1 MNRNT
6 LPPIIYN
13 NNNRQQ
19 YSENDNFSNSY
30 QIMRS
35 QTPFLDNQNSN
46 NNNIISYQN
55 MMKEIRELKLSLK
68 NQLIN
73 QNELEKKLIDSYKL
87 LSQQD
92 NIIRLNASKIN
103 EHDLKIT
110 NVLNSFNNFL
120 KIQEKTNNIIN
131 DCQDKVNNK
140 LLPVNIFTTFKSQ
153 ILANNLS
160 VKENL
165 DKIISYNDNT
175 ELILQDLKNTDQN
188 NLNLLLNKIKIIS
201 DKEENFFLEKHEE
214 NLNYIKDHD
223 NIILSQINQVKQINE
238 NIQMQIAEE
247 KKLRKINNDKI
258 LKDVINFINNKYE
271 EKFQIME
278 KNLLE
283 TEKNLVNMN
292 KDYVKSIQGI
302 INKQKDTN
310 ELELQNLKNMI
321 ELGLKNNQTIYDKDI
336 DEMKKLMTEIKGDI
350 NENKRTVEKID
361 GFVNENM
368 KIMRDYRID
377 GDKTIEG
384 FSNKIKKIEQN
395 AIKSYEDTKIDI
407 EKKFEDSLNKFTERI
422 EKYENNISDLLKAK
436 FHPYDSY
443 IKDLKEQDAQ
453 LIENKYEQIKSET
466 NAIGIKNMKLDE
478 IYTNK
483 FNNMNKDLQDNY
495 KKVQEEIE
503 NNMNILKTYIKKNMD
518 EYSLHVDN
526 DLYKKFEVLSKDIK
540 DNFYIFRDGIDMR
553 QELTRA
559 KNLIEKS
566 YKEERNKWLNSYEY
580 SFYYLLYIV
589 GNSVSEKERN
599 KLIKSFNTILGS
611 YVHFKKRIAT
621 LVVIIAFNLNPLLKL
636 HFFTYN

>member
-13 NNNRQQ
+13 NHQQ
-19 YSENDNFSNSY
+19 YSENDNYSNSY
-30 QIMRS
+30 QIRS
-35 QTPFLDNQNSN
+35 QTPLLDNQNSN
-46 NNNIISYQN
+46 NNNNFLSIQN

-68 NQLIN
+68 NQLMN

-120 KIQEKTNNIIN
+120 KIQEKTSNIIN
-131 DCQDKVNNK
+131 ECQDKVNNK
-140 LLPVNIFTTFKSQ
+140 LLPTSIFTSFKSQ

-188 NLNLLLNKIKIIS
+188 NLNLVLNKIKLMS
-201 DKEENFFLEKHEE
+201 DKEENFFLEKHKE
-214 NLNYIKDHD
+214 NLNYMKDHD
-223 NIILSQINQVKQINE
+223 SIIQAQLNKVKQVNE
-238 NIQMQIAEE
+238 NIQAQIIEE
-247 KKLRKINNDKI
+247 KNLRKNNYDRI
-258 LKDVINFINNKYE
+258 LKDVINYINNKYE
-271 EKFQIME
+271 EKFQTFE

-292 KDYVKSIQGI
+292 KDYVKSIQEI
-302 INKQKDTN
+302 FNKQKDSN
-310 ELELQNLKNMI
+310 ELELLNLKNMI

-336 DEMKKLMTEIKGDI
+336 DEMKKIITEIKGDI
-350 NENKRTVEKID
+350 NDTKGTVEKID

-368 KIMRDYRID
+368 KIMREYRED
-377 GDKTIEG
+377 GDKTVLG
-384 FSNKIKKIEQN
+384 LSNKIKKIEQN
-395 AIKSYEDTKIDI
+395 AIKSYEDTKKDI
-407 EKKFEDSLNKFTERI
+407 EKKLEDSLNKLTERI

-436 FHPYDSY
+436 LHPYDSY
-443 IKDLKEQDAQ
+443 IKDLKEQDNQ
-453 LIENKYEQIKSET
+453 LQKMIENKYEQIKNET

-483 FNNMNKDLQDNY
+483 FKNMNKDLQDNY
-495 KKVQEEIE
+495 KKVQEDIE
-503 NNMNILKTYIKKNMD
+503 NNMNTIKTYIKKNMD

-540 DNFYIFRDGIDMR
+540 DNFDKSKIELDGKN
-553 QELTRA
+553 QQYVLESELRIKKQCENMI
-559 KNLIEKS
+559 KN
-566 YKEERNKWLNSYEY
+566 
-580 SFYYLLYIV
+580 
-589 GNSVSEKERN
+589 
-599 KLIKSFNTILGS
+599 
-611 YVHFKKRIAT
+611 KK
-621 LVVIIAFNLNPLLKL
+621 
-636 HFFTYN
+636 

>member
-140 LLPVNIFTTFKSQ
+140 LLPVNIFATFKSQ

-407 EKKFEDSLNKFTERI
+407 EKKLEDSLNKFTERI

-453 LIENKYEQIKSET
+453 LEKMIDNKYEQIKSET

-540 DNFYIFRDGIDMR
+540 DNFDKSKYELDGKNQQYVLESELRIKKECQDMI
-553 QELTRA
+553 
-559 KNLIEKS
+559 KNQK
-566 YKEERNKWLNSYEY
+566 
-580 SFYYLLYIV
+580 
-589 GNSVSEKERN
+589 
-599 KLIKSFNTILGS
+599 
-611 YVHFKKRIAT
+611 
-621 LVVIIAFNLNPLLKL
+621 
-636 HFFTYN
+636 

>member
-13 NNNRQQ
+13 NHQQ
-19 YSENDNFSNSY
+19 YSDNDNYSNSY
-30 QIMRS
+30 QIRS
-35 QTPFLDNQNSN
+35 QTPLLDNQNSN
-46 NNNIISYQN
+46 NNNNFLSIQN

-68 NQLIN
+68 NQLMN

-120 KIQEKTNNIIN
+120 KIQEKTSNIIN
-131 DCQDKVNNK
+131 ECQDKVNNK
-140 LLPVNIFTTFKSQ
+140 LLPTSIFTTFKSQ

-165 DKIISYNDNT
+165 EKIISYNDNT

-188 NLNLLLNKIKIIS
+188 NLNLVLNKIKLMS
-201 DKEENFFLEKHEE
+201 DKEENFFLEKHKE
-214 NLNYIKDHD
+214 NLNYMKDHD
-223 NIILSQINQVKQINE
+223 SIIQAQLNKVKQVNE
-238 NIQMQIAEE
+238 NIQAQIIEE
-247 KKLRKINNDKI
+247 KNLRKNNYDRI
-258 LKDVINFINNKYE
+258 LKDVINYINNKYE
-271 EKFQIME
+271 EKFQTFE

-292 KDYVKSIQGI
+292 KDYVKSIQEI
-302 INKQKDTN
+302 FNKQKDSN
-310 ELELQNLKNMI
+310 ELELLNLKNMI

-336 DEMKKLMTEIKGDI
+336 DEMKKIITEIKGDI
-350 NENKRTVEKID
+350 NDTKGTVEKID

-368 KIMRDYRID
+368 KIMREYRED
-377 GDKTIEG
+377 GDKTVLG
-384 FSNKIKKIEQN
+384 LSNKIKKIEQN
-395 AIKSYEDTKIDI
+395 AIKSYEDTKKDI
-407 EKKFEDSLNKFTERI
+407 EKKLGDSLNQLTERI

-436 FHPYDSY
+436 LHPYDSY
-443 IKDLKEQDAQ
+443 IKDLKEQDNQ
-453 LIENKYEQIKSET
+453 LQKMIENKYEQIKNET

-483 FNNMNKDLQDNY
+483 FKNMNKDLQDNY
-495 KKVQEEIE
+495 KKVQEDIE
-503 NNMNILKTYIKKNMD
+503 NNMNIIKTYIKKNMD

-540 DNFYIFRDGIDMR
+540 DNFDKSKIELDGKN
-553 QELTRA
+553 QQYVLESELRI
-559 KNLIEKS
+559 KKQCENLIK
-566 YKEERNKWLNSYEY
+566 NK
-580 SFYYLLYIV
+580 
-589 GNSVSEKERN
+589 K
-599 KLIKSFNTILGS
+599 
-611 YVHFKKRIAT
+611 
-621 LVVIIAFNLNPLLKL
+621 
-636 HFFTYN
+636 

>member
-35 QTPFLDNQNSN
+35 QTPLLDNQNSN

-407 EKKFEDSLNKFTERI
+407 EKKLEDSLNKFTERI

-453 LIENKYEQIKSET
+453 LEKMIENKYEQIKSET
-466 NAIGIKNMKLDE
+466 NAIGIKNMKFDE

-540 DNFYIFRDGIDMR
+540 DNFDKSKYELDGKNQQYVLESELRIKKECQDMI
-553 QELTRA
+553 
-559 KNLIEKS
+559 KNQK
-566 YKEERNKWLNSYEY
+566 
-580 SFYYLLYIV
+580 
-589 GNSVSEKERN
+589 
-599 KLIKSFNTILGS
+599 
-611 YVHFKKRIAT
+611 
-621 LVVIIAFNLNPLLKL
+621 
-636 HFFTYN
+636 

>member
-13 NNNRQQ
+13 NHQQ
-19 YSENDNFSNSY
+19 YYENDNYSNSY
-30 QIMRS
+30 QIRS
-35 QTPFLDNQNSN
+35 QTPLLDNQNSN
-46 NNNIISYQN
+46 NNNNFLSIQN

-68 NQLIN
+68 NQLMN

-120 KIQEKTNNIIN
+120 KIQEKTSNIIN
-131 DCQDKVNNK
+131 ECQDKVNNK
-140 LLPVNIFTTFKSQ
+140 LLPTSIFTTFKSQ

-165 DKIISYNDNT
+165 EKIISYNDNT

-188 NLNLLLNKIKIIS
+188 NLNLVLNKIKLMS
-201 DKEENFFLEKHEE
+201 DKEENFFLEKHKE
-214 NLNYIKDHD
+214 NLNYMKDHD
-223 NIILSQINQVKQINE
+223 SIIQAQLNKVKQVNE
-238 NIQMQIAEE
+238 NIQAQIIEE
-247 KKLRKINNDKI
+247 KNLRKNNYDRI
-258 LKDVINFINNKYE
+258 LKDVINYINNKYE
-271 EKFQIME
+271 EKFQTFE

-292 KDYVKSIQGI
+292 KDYVKSIQEI
-302 INKQKDTN
+302 FNKQKDSN
-310 ELELQNLKNMI
+310 ELELLNLKNMI

-336 DEMKKLMTEIKGDI
+336 DEMKKIITEIKGDI
-350 NENKRTVEKID
+350 NDTKGTVEKID

-368 KIMRDYRID
+368 KIMREYRED
-377 GDKTIEG
+377 GDKTVLG
-384 FSNKIKKIEQN
+384 LSNKIKKIEQN
-395 AIKSYEDTKIDI
+395 AIKSYEDTKKDI
-407 EKKFEDSLNKFTERI
+407 EKKLEDSLNKLTERI

-436 FHPYDSY
+436 LHPYDSY
-443 IKDLKEQDAQ
+443 IKDLKEQDNQ
-453 LIENKYEQIKSET
+453 LQKMIENKYEQIKNET

-483 FNNMNKDLQDNY
+483 FKNMNKDLQDNY
-495 KKVQEEIE
+495 KKVQEDIE
-503 NNMNILKTYIKKNMD
+503 NNMNIIKTYIKKNMD

-540 DNFYIFRDGIDMR
+540 DNFDKSKIELDGKN
-553 QELTRA
+553 QQYVLESELRIKKQCENMI
-559 KNLIEKS
+559 KN
-566 YKEERNKWLNSYEY
+566 
-580 SFYYLLYIV
+580 
-589 GNSVSEKERN
+589 
-599 KLIKSFNTILGS
+599 
-611 YVHFKKRIAT
+611 KK
-621 LVVIIAFNLNPLLKL
+621 
-636 HFFTYN
+636 

>member
-13 NNNRQQ
+13 NNSQQ

-35 QTPFLDNQNSN
+35 QTPLLDNQNSN

-407 EKKFEDSLNKFTERI
+407 EKKLEDSLNKFTERI

-453 LIENKYEQIKSET
+453 LEKMIENKYEQIKSET

-540 DNFYIFRDGIDMR
+540 DNFDKSKYELDGKNQQYVLESELRIKKECQDMI
-553 QELTRA
+553 
-559 KNLIEKS
+559 KNQK
-566 YKEERNKWLNSYEY
+566 
-580 SFYYLLYIV
+580 
-589 GNSVSEKERN
+589 
-599 KLIKSFNTILGS
+599 
-611 YVHFKKRIAT
+611 
-621 LVVIIAFNLNPLLKL
+621 
-636 HFFTYN
+636 

>member
-13 NNNRQQ
+13 NHQQ
-19 YSENDNFSNSY
+19 YSDNDNYSNSY
-30 QIMRS
+30 QITRS
-35 QTPFLDNQNSN
+35 QTPLLDNQNSN
-46 NNNIISYQN
+46 NNNNFLSIQN

-120 KIQEKTNNIIN
+120 KIQEKTSNIIN
-131 DCQDKVNNK
+131 ECQDKVNNK
-140 LLPVNIFTTFKSQ
+140 LLPTSIFTTFKSQ

-160 VKENL
+160 VKENI

-188 NLNLLLNKIKIIS
+188 NLNLVLNRIKLIS
-201 DKEENFFLEKHEE
+201 DKEENFFLEKHKE

-223 NIILSQINQVKQINE
+223 SIIQAQLNKVKEVNE
-238 NIQMQIAEE
+238 NIQAQIIEE
-247 KKLRKINNDKI
+247 KKLRKNNYDII
-258 LKDVINFINNKYE
+258 LKDVIKYINNKYE
-271 EKFQIME
+271 EKFQTFE

-292 KDYVKSIQGI
+292 KDYVKSFQEIF
-302 INKQKDTN
+302 NKQKDSN

-321 ELGLKNNQTIYDKDI
+321 ELGLKNNQSIYDKDI
-336 DEMKKLMTEIKGDI
+336 DEMKKLITEIKGDI
-350 NENKRTVEKID
+350 NDTKGTVEKID

-368 KIMRDYRID
+368 KIMREYRDD
-377 GDKTIEG
+377 GDKTVLG
-384 FSNKIKKIEQN
+384 LSNTIKKIEQN
-395 AIKSYEDTKIDI
+395 AIKSYEETKKDI
-407 EKKFEDSLNKFTERI
+407 EKKLKDSLNKLTERI
-422 EKYENNISDLLKAK
+422 EKYENNISDLLKSQL
-436 FHPYDSY
+436 HPYDSY
-443 IKDLKEQDAQ
+443 IKDLKEQDNQ
-453 LIENKYEQIKSET
+453 LQKMIENKYEQIKNET

-483 FNNMNKDLQDNY
+483 FKNMNKDLQDNY
-495 KKVQEEIE
+495 KKVQEDIE
-503 NNMNILKTYIKKNMD
+503 NNMNIIKTYIKKNMD

-526 DLYKKFEVLSKDIK
+526 DLYKKFEVLSRDIK
-540 DNFYIFRDGIDMR
+540 DNFDKSKIELDGKN
-553 QELTRA
+553 QQYVLESELRIKKECQNMF
-559 KNLIEKS
+559 KNRK
-566 YKEERNKWLNSYEY
+566 
-580 SFYYLLYIV
+580 
-589 GNSVSEKERN
+589 
-599 KLIKSFNTILGS
+599 
-611 YVHFKKRIAT
+611 
-621 LVVIIAFNLNPLLKL
+621 
-636 HFFTYN
+636 

>member
-13 NNNRQQ
+13 NHQQ
-19 YSENDNFSNSY
+19 YYENDNYSNSY
-30 QIMRS
+30 QIRS
-35 QTPFLDNQNSN
+35 QTPLLDNQNSN
-46 NNNIISYQN
+46 NNNNFLSIQN

-68 NQLIN
+68 NQLMN

-120 KIQEKTNNIIN
+120 KIQEKTSNIIN
-131 DCQDKVNNK
+131 ECQDKVNNK
-140 LLPVNIFTTFKSQ
+140 LLPTSIFTTFKSQ

-188 NLNLLLNKIKIIS
+188 NLNLVLNKIKLMS
-201 DKEENFFLEKHEE
+201 DKEENFFLEKHKE
-214 NLNYIKDHD
+214 NLNYMKDHD
-223 NIILSQINQVKQINE
+223 SIIQAQLNKVKQVNE
-238 NIQMQIAEE
+238 NIQAQIIEE
-247 KKLRKINNDKI
+247 KNLRKNNYDRI
-258 LKDVINFINNKYE
+258 LKDVINYINNKYE
-271 EKFQIME
+271 EKFQTFE

-292 KDYVKSIQGI
+292 KDYIKSIQEI
-302 INKQKDTN
+302 FNKQKDSN
-310 ELELQNLKNMI
+310 ELELLNLKNMI

-336 DEMKKLMTEIKGDI
+336 DEMKKIITEIKGDI
-350 NENKRTVEKID
+350 NDTKGTVEKID

-368 KIMRDYRID
+368 KIMREYRED
-377 GDKTIEG
+377 GDKTVLG
-384 FSNKIKKIEQN
+384 LSNKIKKIEQN
-395 AIKSYEDTKIDI
+395 AIKSYEDTKKDI
-407 EKKFEDSLNKFTERI
+407 EKKLEDSLNKLTERI

-436 FHPYDSY
+436 LHPYDSH
-443 IKDLKEQDAQ
+443 IKDLKEQDNQ
-453 LIENKYEQIKSET
+453 LQKMIENKYEQIKNET

-483 FNNMNKDLQDNY
+483 FKNMNKDLQDNY
-495 KKVQEEIE
+495 KKVQEDIE
-503 NNMNILKTYIKKNMD
+503 NNMNIIKTYIKKNMD

-540 DNFYIFRDGIDMR
+540 DNFDKSKIELDGKN
-553 QELTRA
+553 QQYVLESELRI
-559 KNLIEKS
+559 KKQCENLIK
-566 YKEERNKWLNSYEY
+566 NK
-580 SFYYLLYIV
+580 
-589 GNSVSEKERN
+589 K
-599 KLIKSFNTILGS
+599 
-611 YVHFKKRIAT
+611 
-621 LVVIIAFNLNPLLKL
+621 
-636 HFFTYN
+636 

>member
-13 NNNRQQ
+13 NHQQ
-19 YSENDNFSNSY
+19 YSENDNYSNSY
-30 QIMRS
+30 QIRS
-35 QTPFLDNQNSN
+35 QTPLLENQNSN
-46 NNNIISYQN
+46 NNNNFLSIQN

-68 NQLIN
+68 NQLMN

-120 KIQEKTNNIIN
+120 KIQEKTSNIIN
-131 DCQDKVNNK
+131 ECQDKVNNK
-140 LLPVNIFTTFKSQ
+140 LLPTSIFTSFKSQ

-188 NLNLLLNKIKIIS
+188 NLNLVLNKIKLMS
-201 DKEENFFLEKHEE
+201 DKEENFFLEKHKE
-214 NLNYIKDHD
+214 NLNYMKDHD
-223 NIILSQINQVKQINE
+223 SIIQAQLNKVKQVNE
-238 NIQMQIAEE
+238 NIQAQIIEE
-247 KKLRKINNDKI
+247 KNLRKNNYDRI
-258 LKDVINFINNKYE
+258 LKDVINYINNKYE
-271 EKFQIME
+271 EKFQTFE

-292 KDYVKSIQGI
+292 KDYVKSIQEI
-302 INKQKDTN
+302 FNKQKDSN
-310 ELELQNLKNMI
+310 ELELLNLKNMI

-336 DEMKKLMTEIKGDI
+336 DEMKKIITEIKGDI
-350 NENKRTVEKID
+350 NETKGTVEKID

-368 KIMRDYRID
+368 KIMREYRED
-377 GDKTIEG
+377 GDKTVLG
-384 FSNKIKKIEQN
+384 LSNKIKKIEQN
-395 AIKSYEDTKIDI
+395 AIKSYEDTKKDI
-407 EKKFEDSLNKFTERI
+407 EKKLEDSLNKLTERI

-436 FHPYDSY
+436 LHPYDSY
-443 IKDLKEQDAQ
+443 IKDLKEQDNQ
-453 LIENKYEQIKSET
+453 LQKMIENKYEQIKNET
-466 NAIGIKNMKLDE
+466 NSIGIKNMKLDE

-483 FNNMNKDLQDNY
+483 FKNMNKDLQDNY
-495 KKVQEEIE
+495 KKVQEDIE
-503 NNMNILKTYIKKNMD
+503 NNMNIIKTYIKKNMD

-540 DNFYIFRDGIDMR
+540 DNFDKSKIELDGKN
-553 QELTRA
+553 QQYVLESELRIKKQCENMI
-559 KNLIEKS
+559 KN
-566 YKEERNKWLNSYEY
+566 
-580 SFYYLLYIV
+580 
-589 GNSVSEKERN
+589 
-599 KLIKSFNTILGS
+599 
-611 YVHFKKRIAT
+611 KK
-621 LVVIIAFNLNPLLKL
+621 
-636 HFFTYN
+636 

>member
-68 NQLIN
+68 NQLMN

-407 EKKFEDSLNKFTERI
+407 EKKLEDSLNKFTERI

-453 LIENKYEQIKSET
+453 LEKMIENKYEQIKSET

-540 DNFYIFRDGIDMR
+540 DNFDKSKYELDGKNQQYVLESELRIKKECQDMI
-553 QELTRA
+553 
-559 KNLIEKS
+559 KNQK
-566 YKEERNKWLNSYEY
+566 
-580 SFYYLLYIV
+580 
-589 GNSVSEKERN
+589 
-599 KLIKSFNTILGS
+599 
-611 YVHFKKRIAT
+611 
-621 LVVIIAFNLNPLLKL
+621 
-636 HFFTYN
+636 

>member
-6 LPPIIYN
+6 LPPIIY

-407 EKKFEDSLNKFTERI
+407 EKKLEDSLNKFTERI

-453 LIENKYEQIKSET
+453 LEKMIENKYEQIKSET

-540 DNFYIFRDGIDMR
+540 DNFDKSKYELDGKNQQYVLESELRIKKECQDMI
-553 QELTRA
+553 
-559 KNLIEKS
+559 KNQK
-566 YKEERNKWLNSYEY
+566 
-580 SFYYLLYIV
+580 
-589 GNSVSEKERN
+589 
-599 KLIKSFNTILGS
+599 
-611 YVHFKKRIAT
+611 
-621 LVVIIAFNLNPLLKL
+621 
-636 HFFTYN
+636 

>member
-13 NNNRQQ
+13 NHQQ
-19 YSENDNFSNSY
+19 YSENDNYSNSY
-30 QIMRS
+30 QIRS
-35 QTPFLDNQNSN
+35 QTPLLDNQNSN
-46 NNNIISYQN
+46 NNNNFLSIQN

-407 EKKFEDSLNKFTERI
+407 EKKLEDSLNKFTERI

-453 LIENKYEQIKSET
+453 LEKMIENKYEQIKSET

-540 DNFYIFRDGIDMR
+540 DNFDKSKYELDGKNQQYVLESELRIKKECQDMV
-553 QELTRA
+553 
-559 KNLIEKS
+559 KNQK
-566 YKEERNKWLNSYEY
+566 
-580 SFYYLLYIV
+580 
-589 GNSVSEKERN
+589 
-599 KLIKSFNTILGS
+599 
-611 YVHFKKRIAT
+611 
-621 LVVIIAFNLNPLLKL
+621 
-636 HFFTYN
+636 

>member
-13 NNNRQQ
+13 NHQQ
-19 YSENDNFSNSY
+19 YSENDNYSNSY
-30 QIMRS
+30 QIRS
-35 QTPFLDNQNSN
+35 QTPLLDNQNSN
-46 NNNIISYQN
+46 NNNNFLSIQN

-68 NQLIN
+68 NQLMN

-120 KIQEKTNNIIN
+120 KIQEKTSNIIN
-131 DCQDKVNNK
+131 ECQDKVNNK
-140 LLPVNIFTTFKSQ
+140 LLPTSIFTSFKSQ

-188 NLNLLLNKIKIIS
+188 NLNLVLNKIKLMS
-201 DKEENFFLEKHEE
+201 DKEENFFLEKHKE
-214 NLNYIKDHD
+214 NLNYMKDHD
-223 NIILSQINQVKQINE
+223 SIIQAQLNKVKQVNE
-238 NIQMQIAEE
+238 NIQAQIIEE
-247 KKLRKINNDKI
+247 KNLRKNNYDRI
-258 LKDVINFINNKYE
+258 LKDVINYINNKYE
-271 EKFQIME
+271 EKFQTFE

-292 KDYVKSIQGI
+292 KDYVKSIQEI
-302 INKQKDTN
+302 FNKQKDSN
-310 ELELQNLKNMI
+310 ELELLNLKNMI

-336 DEMKKLMTEIKGDI
+336 DEMKKIITEIKGDI
-350 NENKRTVEKID
+350 NDTKGTVEKID

-368 KIMRDYRID
+368 KIMREYRED
-377 GDKTIEG
+377 GDKTVLG
-384 FSNKIKKIEQN
+384 LSNKIKKIEQN
-395 AIKSYEDTKIDI
+395 AIKSYEDTKKDI
-407 EKKFEDSLNKFTERI
+407 EKKLEDSLNKLTERI

-436 FHPYDSY
+436 LHPYDSY
-443 IKDLKEQDAQ
+443 IKDLKEQDNQ
-453 LIENKYEQIKSET
+453 LQKMIENKYEQIKNET

-483 FNNMNKDLQDNY
+483 FKNMNKDLQDNY
-495 KKVQEEIE
+495 KKVQEDIE
-503 NNMNILKTYIKKNMD
+503 NNMNIIKTYIKKNMD

-540 DNFYIFRDGIDMR
+540 DNFDKSKIELDGKN
-553 QELTRA
+553 QQYVLESELRIKKQCENMI
-559 KNLIEKS
+559 KN
-566 YKEERNKWLNSYEY
+566 
-580 SFYYLLYIV
+580 
-589 GNSVSEKERN
+589 
-599 KLIKSFNTILGS
+599 
-611 YVHFKKRIAT
+611 KK
-621 LVVIIAFNLNPLLKL
+621 
-636 HFFTYN
+636 

>member
-30 QIMRS
+30 QIIRS
-35 QTPFLDNQNSN
+35 QTPILDNQNSSS
-46 NNNIISYQN
+46 NNIISYQN

-407 EKKFEDSLNKFTERI
+407 EKKLEDSLNKFTERI

-453 LIENKYEQIKSET
+453 LEKMIENKYEQIKSET

-540 DNFYIFRDGIDMR
+540 DNFDKSKYELDGKNQQYVLESELRIKKECQDMI
-553 QELTRA
+553 
-559 KNLIEKS
+559 KNQK
-566 YKEERNKWLNSYEY
+566 
-580 SFYYLLYIV
+580 
-589 GNSVSEKERN
+589 
-599 KLIKSFNTILGS
+599 
-611 YVHFKKRIAT
+611 
-621 LVVIIAFNLNPLLKL
+621 
-636 HFFTYN
+636 

>member
-13 NNNRQQ
+13 NHQQ
-19 YSENDNFSNSY
+19 YYENDNYSNSY
-30 QIMRS
+30 QIRS
-35 QTPFLDNQNSN
+35 QTPLLDNQNSN
-46 NNNIISYQN
+46 NNNNFLSIQN

-68 NQLIN
+68 NQLMN

-120 KIQEKTNNIIN
+120 KIQEKTSNIIN
-131 DCQDKVNNK
+131 ECQDKVNNK
-140 LLPVNIFTTFKSQ
+140 LLPTSIFTTFKSQ

-188 NLNLLLNKIKIIS
+188 NLNLVLNKIKLMS
-201 DKEENFFLEKHEE
+201 DKEENFFLEKHKE
-214 NLNYIKDHD
+214 NLNYMKDHD
-223 NIILSQINQVKQINE
+223 SIIQAQLNKVKQVNE
-238 NIQMQIAEE
+238 NIQAQIIEE
-247 KKLRKINNDKI
+247 KNLRKNNYDRI
-258 LKDVINFINNKYE
+258 LKDVINYINNKYE
-271 EKFQIME
+271 EKFQTFE

-292 KDYVKSIQGI
+292 KDYVKSIQEI
-302 INKQKDTN
+302 FNKQKDSN
-310 ELELQNLKNMI
+310 ELELLNLKNMI

-336 DEMKKLMTEIKGDI
+336 DEMKKIITEIKGDI
-350 NENKRTVEKID
+350 NDTKGTVEKID

-368 KIMRDYRID
+368 KIMREYRED
-377 GDKTIEG
+377 GDKTVLG
-384 FSNKIKKIEQN
+384 LSNKIKKIEQN
-395 AIKSYEDTKIDI
+395 AIKSYEDTKKDI
-407 EKKFEDSLNKFTERI
+407 EKKLEDSLNKLTERI

-436 FHPYDSY
+436 LHPYDSY
-443 IKDLKEQDAQ
+443 IKDLKEQDNQ
-453 LIENKYEQIKSET
+453 LQKMIENKYEQIKNET

-483 FNNMNKDLQDNY
+483 FKNMNKDLQDNY
-495 KKVQEEIE
+495 KKVQEDIE
-503 NNMNILKTYIKKNMD
+503 NNMNIIKTYIKKNMD

-540 DNFYIFRDGIDMR
+540 DNFDKSKIELDGKN
-553 QELTRA
+553 QQYVLESELRI
-559 KNLIEKS
+559 KKQCENLIK
-566 YKEERNKWLNSYEY
+566 NK
-580 SFYYLLYIV
+580 
-589 GNSVSEKERN
+589 K
-599 KLIKSFNTILGS
+599 
-611 YVHFKKRIAT
+611 
-621 LVVIIAFNLNPLLKL
+621 
-636 HFFTYN
+636 

>member
-35 QTPFLDNQNSN
+35 QTPLLDNQNSN

-201 DKEENFFLEKHEE
+201 DKEEKKKKKKHEE

-407 EKKFEDSLNKFTERI
+407 EKKLEDSLNKFTERI

-453 LIENKYEQIKSET
+453 LEKMIENKYEQIKSET

-540 DNFYIFRDGIDMR
+540 DNFDKSKYELDGKNQQYVLESELRIKKECQDMI
-553 QELTRA
+553 
-559 KNLIEKS
+559 KNQK
-566 YKEERNKWLNSYEY
+566 
-580 SFYYLLYIV
+580 
-589 GNSVSEKERN
+589 
-599 KLIKSFNTILGS
+599 
-611 YVHFKKRIAT
+611 
-621 LVVIIAFNLNPLLKL
+621 
-636 HFFTYN
+636 